1 MPRYD
6 YKCLSCEK
14 IYEITHK
21 ISEDPEIMCPK
32 CSFVCKRQIAKNVMF
47 ETPMDAE
54 FVQDP
59 STLSEKSFAQ
69 VQRAKKQKYRW

>member
-6 YKCLSCEK
+6 YKCLSCNTS
-14 IYEITHK
+14 YEITHK
-21 ISEDPEIMCPK
+21 ITEDPEIMCPK
-32 CSFVCKRQIAKNVMF
+32 CSFICKRQIAKNVMI

-69 VQRAKKQKYRW
+69 VEKAKKQKYRW

>member
-6 YKCLSCEK
+6 YKCLSCDTS
-14 IYEITHK
+14 YEITHK
-21 ISEDPEIMCPK
+21 ITEDPEILCPK
-32 CSFVCKRQIAKNVMF
+32 DNFICKRQIAKNVIF

>member
-54 FVQDP
+54 FIQDP
-59 STLSEKSFAQ
+59 STLSAKSFAQ
-69 VQRAKKQKYRW
+69 VEKASKQKYRW